1 MLSFVN
7 RLSWYGYTRIYA
19 MKKLIEYQDCV
30 IQRGQIIKCQMLD
43 ETDSLCLMLCEVIGE
58 RHYQLLIVSG
68 YKAGLHF
75 TYLPLEAVDQ
85 QGFGINAH
93 WLIHNWHIWGYNA
106 CPLEQVYILH
116 ESYSTFFNY

>member
-1 MLSFVN
+1 
-7 RLSWYGYTRIYA
+7 
-19 MKKLIEYQDCV
+19 MKQLIEYQDCV

-58 RHYQLLIVSG
+58 RYYQLLVISG

-85 QGFGINAH
+85 QGFGINAN
-93 WLIHNWHIWGYNA
+93 WLIEHWHTWGYKA
-106 CPLEQVYILH
+106 CPLEQVYILS
-116 ESYSTFFNY
+116 EPSTALFNY